1 MQLKDAEATLG
12 QNDVQNSSF
21 VKVEGEGR
29 ILQQDIYPV
38 TEGVKSDYTKQVYK
52 DSFNRFLRHIKV
64 HDLQVLIDFGPKVL
78 EQMIM
83 KYIIH
88 VRDIKNPPL
97 SRGSIQAECGAI
109 YHFYEMND
117 IVLKKKISR
126 FFPPDES
133 AHDDRLYTGEEMQ
146 LILSECNKR
155 EKVIIL
161 LMVSAGIRIGAISK
175 LKVGHLQPITINEYS
190 TFKIIV
196 DKYSKHATYWTT
208 CNYECAMAI
217 REYLEQRNKQGE
229 GPVKDISPLIREHRD
244 PKDIFRMKTPRQVK
258 DAAIRYNCQRSS
270 ETLWCLY

>member
-117 IVLKKKISR
+117 IVLKKKIR
-126 FFPPDES
+126 T
-133 AHDDRLYTGEEMQ
+133 H
-146 LILSECNKR
+146 
-155 EKVIIL
+155 
-161 LMVSAGIRIGAISK
+161 
-175 LKVGHLQPITINEYS
+175 
-190 TFKIIV
+190 
-196 DKYSKHATYWTT
+196 
-208 CNYECAMAI
+208 
-217 REYLEQRNKQGE
+217 
-229 GPVKDISPLIREHRD
+229 
-244 PKDIFRMKTPRQVK
+244 PK
-258 DAAIRYNCQRSS
+258 SS
-270 ETLWCLY
+270 